1 MKPLS
6 GLSDE
11 DYLELLKNLTE
22 HQYDDF
28 EDTSS
33 SLDDL
38 YTLAEAEVDYTPQ
51 QKINIFNAEA
61 CSNLSQATLEGITQK
76 LHTTGNISVGP
87 FIVRIK
93 RYDASKKEI
102 QLDVD
107 IMEEKSR
114 IFNGQPGKI
123 IEKVNM
129 AKDSRF
135 YNKSWMK
142 YFNNPIKLGTK
153 VPLETVAD
161 IVKYLQFVFK
171 NPAFL

>member
-1 MKPLS
+1 MKPIS

-22 HQYDDF
+22 HQYDEPEECTYDKGLK
-28 EDTSS
+28 E
-33 SLDDL
+33 L
-38 YTLAEAEVDYTPQ
+38 YDEIEYSPRPKMKLFDPA
-51 QKINIFNAEA
+51 A
-61 CSNLSQATLEGITQK
+61 CSNLSSATLEAITLK

-87 FIVRIK
+87 FIIRIK
-93 RYDASKKEI
+93 KYDASKPAI

-114 IFNGQPGKI
+114 AFNGQPGKI
-123 IEKVNM
+123 TEKVNM
-129 AKDSRF
+129 IKDSRF
-135 YNKSWMK
+135 YNKTWIK
-142 YFNNPIKLGTK
+142 YFNNPIKYGSK

-161 IVKYLQFVFK
+161 IVKYLQFVYK